1 MKGIIKDGKGLVI
14 SSMSKE
20 PPETNLPSLPNFEE
34 YRVRNDAVMVPDRG
48 FQKQL
53 KCLDEELDV
62 VWNWGQ
68 DIWEVWRFP
77 KDGKD
82 AHHVLSVRTKGK
94 TYRELGADILLQ
106 LQEGW
111 QLGNLSVNQLAS
123 YLDELDNQ
131 VIRRKAKDFSEKI
144 NAIARDTMNYASGV
158 LQVQVPRMMKIGRVV
173 TNG

>member
-1 MKGIIKDGKGLVI
+1 
-14 SSMSKE
+14 MSQLASN
-20 PPETNLPSLPNFEE
+20 PPEIDLPSLPSFKE

-48 FQKQL
+48 FTKQL
-53 KCLDEELDV
+53 RCLDPELGV

-68 DIWEVWRFP
+68 EIWEIWRFP
-77 KDGKD
+77 KDGKEP
-82 AHHVLSVRTKGK
+82 HHVLSVKTKGR
-94 TYRELGADILLQ
+94 TYRELGADVLLK

-111 QLGNLSVNQLAS
+111 QLGNLTVAQLAS

-131 VIRRKAKDFSEKI
+131 VQRRKAKVFSNKI
-144 NAIARDTMNYASGV
+144 QDIAKETMNFVSGV